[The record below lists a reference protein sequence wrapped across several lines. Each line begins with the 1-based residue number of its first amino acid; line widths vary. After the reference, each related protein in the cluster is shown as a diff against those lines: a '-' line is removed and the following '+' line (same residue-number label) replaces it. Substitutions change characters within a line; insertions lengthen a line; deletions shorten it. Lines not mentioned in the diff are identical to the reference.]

1 MTQRQTP
8 IRPLASL
15 ALLAGFTLAA
25 TGCAERRGGPYP
37 SLLPRPIESRGDAE
51 PVVAPVALEPDPAL
65 DRRITEI
72 GATISTAQ
80 KDFATAA
87 ARAETL
93 TKAAQGQ
100 AVGSDRW
107 LDAQTALAELD
118 VFRATTSAALTD
130 LEDATMA
137 RAAEGKP
144 PYPSLEAARGAAQ
157 AELDMQ
163 TAKIGAL
170 QASMPAA

>member
-1 MTQRQTP
+1 MMQRRTP

-51 PVVAPVALEPDPAL
+51 PVV
-65 DRRITEI
+65 
-72 GATISTAQ
+72 
-80 KDFATAA
+80 AA

-130 LEDATMA
+130 LEDATMS

-144 PYPSLEAARGAAQ
+144 PYPSLEAARATAQ
-157 AELDMQ
+157 AELDRQ
-163 TAKIGAL
+163 AAKIGTL